1 MKKIYSYSLSAAF
14 VAALLSVSSVANAQ
28 DNNAAVTAEASQD
41 AAVATFDDLTL
52 KPESHWAGPADNA
65 VEVEGAWG
73 SKNMVGTFKSGS
85 YEFVNSFTP
94 EWSSWT
100 GCSYSNMTATSFA
113 DYTTDQWNSAAGH
126 GAAGSANYG
135 VIYGSSTPNEQME
148 IIKVADGDAEGRI
161 IKGMNI
167 TNSAWTVECVKNG
180 NGSAQKF
187 AQGSWFKVTFTGV
200 KADKTA
206 TASVDYYLADY
217 RSTNEADWTCL
228 TDWAWVDL
236 SSLGKVV
243 SLNVSFDGTDKGS
256 YGLNTSC
263 YVCIDNVGCEKNTST
278 GIAANKW
285 NSVELR
291 EVARFSADGKR
302 ISAPQKG
309 LNIIR
314 MSDGSTRKVVVK

>member
-14 VAALLSVSSVANAQ
+14 IAALLSVSSVANAQ
-28 DNNAAVTAEASQD
+28 DNSEVTVKD
-41 AAVATFDDLTL
+41 ATVATFEDLTL
-52 KPESHWAGPADNA
+52 EPESHWAGPADNA
-65 VEVEGAWG
+65 VEVEGKWG
-73 SKNMVGTFKSGS
+73 SKNMVGTFKSGA

-94 EWSSWT
+94 KWSSWT

-113 DYTTDQWNSAAGH
+113 SYATDQWNSAAGH
-126 GAAGSANYG
+126 GAEGSANYG

-148 IIKVADGDAEGRI
+148 IIKVLDGDAEGRI

-187 AQGSWFKVTFTGV
+187 KKDSWFKVTFTGV
-200 KADKTA
+200 KADKS

-217 RSTNEADWTCL
+217 RSANEAEWTCL

-243 SLNVSFDGTDKGS
+243 SLNVCFDGTDTGD
-256 YGLNTSC
+256 YGLNTST
-263 YVCIDNVGCEKNTST
+263 YVCIDNVGCAKNVNT
-278 GIAANKW
+278 GIAHIGSN
-285 NSVELR
+285 NMVEVY
-291 EVARFSADGKR
+291 EVARFTLDGKR

-309 LNIIR
+309 INIVR
-314 MSDGSTRKVVVK
+314 MSDGTTRKVVVK

>member
-1 MKKIYSYSLSAAF
+1 
-14 VAALLSVSSVANAQ
+14 
-28 DNNAAVTAEASQD
+28 
-41 AAVATFDDLTL
+41 
-52 KPESHWAGPADNA
+52 
-65 VEVEGAWG
+65 
-73 SKNMVGTFKSGS
+73 
-85 YEFVNSFTP
+85 
-94 EWSSWT
+94 
-100 GCSYSNMTATSFA
+100 
-113 DYTTDQWNSAAGH
+113 
-126 GAAGSANYG
+126 
-135 VIYGSSTPNEQME
+135 ME
-148 IIKVADGDAEGRI
+148 IVKVADGDAEGRI

-167 TNSAWTVECVKNG
+167 TNSAWVVECVKNG
-180 NGSAQKF
+180 NGVAQKF

-200 KADKTA
+200 KADKT

-228 TDWAWVDL
+228 TDWTWIDL

-278 GIAANKW
+278 GIATNKW

-291 EVARFSADGKR
+291 EVARYTIDGKR

-309 LNIIR
+309 INIIR

>member
-1 MKKIYSYSLSAAF
+1 MNKIYSYSLSAAF

-28 DNNAAVTAEASQD
+28 DNSEVTVKD
-41 AAVATFDDLTL
+41 ATVATFEDLTL
-52 KPESHWAGPADNA
+52 EPESHWAGPADNA
-65 VEVEGAWG
+65 VEVEDAWG

-94 EWSSWT
+94 KWSSWI

-135 VIYGSSTPNEQME
+135 VIYGSSTPME
-148 IIKVADGDAEGRI
+148 IIKVLDGDVEGRI

-167 TNSAWTVECVKNG
+167 TNSAWVVECVKNG
-180 NGSAQKF
+180 NGVAQKF
-187 AQGSWFKVTFTGV
+187 SQGSWFKVTFTGV
-200 KADKTA
+200 KADKS

-217 RSTNEADWTCL
+217 RSENESEWNCL
-228 TDWAWVDL
+228 TDWDWIDL

-243 SLNVSFDGTDKGS
+243 SLSVSFDGTDKSSG
-256 YGLNTSC
+256 YLNTST

>member
-1 MKKIYSYSLSAAF
+1 MNKIYSYSLSAAF

-28 DNNAAVTAEASQD
+28 DNSEVTVKD
-41 AAVATFDDLTL
+41 ATVATFEDLTL
-52 KPESHWAGPADNA
+52 EPESHWAGPADNA
-65 VEVEGAWG
+65 EEVSGAYGTEW
-73 SKNMVGTFKSGS
+73 VGTFKSGS
-85 YEFVNSFTP
+85 YEFVNSVNP
-94 EWSSWT
+94 AWGSWM
-100 GCSYSNMTATSFA
+100 GCSYSNMTATTFESY
-113 DYTTDQWNSAAGH
+113 DKDQWNSAVGH
-126 GAAGSANYG
+126 GANGSANYG
-135 VIYGSSTPNEQME
+135 VLYGSSLPME
-148 IIKVADGDAEGRI
+148 VIKVADAPEGRV

-167 TNSAWTVECVKNG
+167 TNSAWVVECVKKG

-187 AQGSWFKVTFTGV
+187 AQGSWFKVIFTGT
-200 KADKTA
+200 KADES
-206 TASVDYYLADY
+206 TASVEYYLADY
-217 RSTNEADWTCL
+217 RSENEADWTCL
-228 TDWAWVDL
+228 TDWAWIDL

-243 SLNVSFDGTDKGS
+243 SLSISFDGTDKS
-256 YGLNTSC
+256 YGYLSTST

>member
-1 MKKIYSYSLSAAF
+1 MNKIYSYSLSAAF

-28 DNNAAVTAEASQD
+28 DNSEVTVKD
-41 AAVATFDDLTL
+41 ATVATFEDLTL
-52 KPESHWAGPADNA
+52 EPESHWAGPADNA
-65 VEVEGAWG
+65 EEVSGAYGTEW
-73 SKNMVGTFKSGS
+73 VGTFKSGS
-85 YEFVNSFTP
+85 YEFVNSVNP
-94 EWSSWT
+94 AWGSWM
-100 GCSYSNMTATSFA
+100 GCSYSNMTATSFESY
-113 DYTTDQWNSAAGH
+113 DKDQWNSAAGH
-126 GAAGSANYG
+126 GANGSANYG
-135 VIYGSSTPNEQME
+135 VLYGNSLPNTPME
-148 IIKVADGDAEGRI
+148 IIKVLNGGAEGRI
-161 IKGMNI
+161 IAGMNI
-167 TNSAWTVECVKNG
+167 TNSAWVVECVKNG
-180 NGSAQKF
+180 NGAAKKF
-187 AQGSWFKVTFTGV
+187 EQGSWFKVIFTGT
-200 KADKTA
+200 KADKS

-217 RSTNEADWTCL
+217 RSENESEWTCL
-228 TDWAWVDL
+228 TDWAWIDL

-243 SLNVSFDGTDKGS
+243 SLSVSFDGTDKS
-256 YGLNTSC
+256 YGYLSTST

>member
-28 DNNAAVTAEASQD
+28 DNSEVTVKD
-41 AAVATFDDLTL
+41 ATVATFEDLTL
-52 KPESHWAGPADNA
+52 EPESNWWGPADNA
-65 VEVEGAWG
+65 EEVVGAYGTEW
-73 SKNMVGTFKSGS
+73 VGTFKSGS

-94 EWSSWT
+94 KWSSWT
-100 GCSYSNMTATSFA
+100 GCSYSNMTATSFV

-135 VIYGSSTPNEQME
+135 VIYGSSTPME
-148 IIKVADGDAEGRI
+148 IIKVLDGDAEGRI

-167 TNSAWTVECVKNG
+167 TNSAWVVECVKNG
-180 NGSAQKF
+180 NGVAQKF
-187 AQGSWFKVTFTGV
+187 SQGSWFKVTFTGV
-200 KADKTA
+200 KADKS

-217 RSTNEADWTCL
+217 RSENESEWNCL
-228 TDWAWVDL
+228 TDWDWIDL

-243 SLNVSFDGTDKGS
+243 SLSISFDGTDKS
-256 YGLNTSC
+256 YGYLNTST
-263 YVCIDNVGCEKNTST
+263 YVCIDNVGCEKNVST

-314 MSDGSTRKVVVK
+314 MSDGSIRKVVVK

>member
-1 MKKIYSYSLSAAF
+1 MKYMANYSLSAAF

-28 DNNAAVTAEASQD
+28 DNSEVTVKD
-41 AAVATFDDLTL
+41 ATVATFEDLTL
-52 KPESHWAGPADNA
+52 EPESHWAGPADNA
-65 VEVEGAWG
+65 VEVEGEW

-113 DYTTDQWNSAAGH
+113 SIDTDQWNSAAGH

-135 VIYGSSTPNEQME
+135 VIYGSSTPME
-148 IIKVADGDAEGRI
+148 IIKVLDGDTEGRI
-161 IKGMNI
+161 IAGMNI
-167 TNSAWTVECVKNG
+167 TNSAWVVECVKNG
-180 NGSAQKF
+180 NGVAHKF

-200 KADKTA
+200 KADKT

-217 RSTNEADWTCL
+217 RSENEADWTCL

-243 SLNVSFDGTDKGS
+243 SLSVSFDGTDKS
-256 YGLNTSC
+256 YGYLNTST

>member
-28 DNNAAVTAEASQD
+28 DNSEVTVKD
-41 AAVATFDDLTL
+41 ATVATFEDLTL
-52 KPESHWAGPADNA
+52 EPESSWWGPADNA
-65 VEVEGAWG
+65 KEVAGAYGTEW
-73 SKNMVGTFKSGS
+73 VGTFKSGS
-85 YEFVNSFTP
+85 YEFVNSVNP
-94 EWSSWT
+94 AWGSWM
-100 GCSYSNMTATSFA
+100 GCSYSNMTATSFES
-113 DYTTDQWNSAAGH
+113 YEKDQWNSAAGH

-135 VIYGSSTPNEQME
+135 VIYGSSTPME
-148 IIKVADGDAEGRI
+148 IIKVLDGDTEGRI
-161 IKGMNI
+161 IAGMNI
-167 TNSAWTVECVKNG
+167 TNSAWVVECVKNG
-180 NGSAQKF
+180 NGAANKF

-200 KADKTA
+200 KADKS

-217 RSTNEADWTCL
+217 RSENEADWTCL
-228 TDWAWVDL
+228 TDWAWIDL

-243 SLNVSFDGTDKGS
+243 SLSVSFDGTDKS
-256 YGLNTSC
+256 YGYLNTST

>member
-28 DNNAAVTAEASQD
+28 DNSEVTVKD
-41 AAVATFDDLTL
+41 ATVATFEDLTL
-52 KPESHWAGPADNA
+52 EPESHWAGPADNA
-65 VEVEGAWG
+65 EEVAGAYGTEW
-73 SKNMVGTFKSGS
+73 VGTFKSGS
-85 YEFVNSFTP
+85 YEFVNSVNP
-94 EWSSWT
+94 AWGSWM
-100 GCSYSNMTATSFA
+100 GCSYSNMTATSFESY
-113 DYTTDQWNSAAGH
+113 DKDQWNSAAGH
-126 GAAGSANYG
+126 GANGSANYG
-135 VIYGSSTPNEQME
+135 VLYGNSLPNTPME
-148 IIKVADGDAEGRI
+148 IIKVLDGDAEGRI
-161 IKGMNI
+161 IAGMNI
-167 TNSAWTVECVKNG
+167 TNSAWVVECVKNG
-180 NGSAQKF
+180 NGAAKKF
-187 AQGSWFKVTFTGV
+187 EKGSWFKVIFTGT
-200 KADKTA
+200 KADKS

-217 RSTNEADWTCL
+217 RSENESEWTCL
-228 TDWAWVDL
+228 TDWDWIDL

-243 SLNVSFDGTDKGS
+243 SLSISFDGTDKS
-256 YGLNTSC
+256 YGYLNTST
-263 YVCIDNVGCEKNTST
+263 YVCIDNVGCEKNAST

>member
-28 DNNAAVTAEASQD
+28 DNSEVKVED
-41 AAVATFDDLTL
+41 AAVATFEDLTL
-52 KPESHWAGPADNA
+52 EPERHWAGPADNA

-94 EWSSWT
+94 KWSSWT

-135 VIYGSSTPNEQME
+135 VIYGSSTPME
-148 IIKVADGDAEGRI
+148 IIKVLDGDAEGRI

-167 TNSAWTVECVKNG
+167 TNSAWVVECVKNG
-180 NGSAQKF
+180 NGVAQKF

-200 KADKTA
+200 KADKT

-217 RSTNEADWTCL
+217 RSENESEWNCL
-228 TDWAWVDL
+228 TDWDWIDL

-243 SLNVSFDGTDKGS
+243 SLSVSFDGTDKSSG
-256 YGLNTSC
+256 YLNTST
-263 YVCIDNVGCEKNTST
+263 YVCIDNVGCEKNLST
-278 GIAANKW
+278 GIATGKW

>member
-28 DNNAAVTAEASQD
+28 ENSEVTVKD
-41 AAVATFDDLTL
+41 ATVATFEDLTL
-52 KPESHWAGPADNA
+52 EPESSWWGPADNA
-65 VEVEGAWG
+65 EEVAGAYGTEW
-73 SKNMVGTFKSGS
+73 VGTFKSGS
-85 YEFVNSFTP
+85 YEFVNSVNP
-94 EWSSWT
+94 AWGSWM
-100 GCSYSNMTATSFA
+100 GCSYSNMTATSFES
-113 DYTTDQWNSAAGH
+113 YEKDQWNSAAGH

-135 VIYGSSTPNEQME
+135 VIYGSSTPME
-148 IIKVADGDAEGRI
+148 IIKVLDGDTEGRI
-161 IKGMNI
+161 IAGMNI
-167 TNSAWTVECVKNG
+167 TNSAWVVECVKNG
-180 NGSAQKF
+180 NGAANKF

-200 KADKTA
+200 KADKS

-217 RSTNEADWTCL
+217 RSENEADWTCL
-228 TDWAWVDL
+228 TDWAWIDL

-243 SLNVSFDGTDKGS
+243 SLSVSFDGTDKS
-256 YGLNTSC
+256 YGYLNTST

>member
-28 DNNAAVTAEASQD
+28 DNSEVTVKD
-41 AAVATFDDLTL
+41 ATVATFEDLTL
-52 KPESHWAGPADNA
+52 EPESHWAGPADNA
-65 VEVEGAWG
+65 VEVEGEW

-113 DYTTDQWNSAAGH
+113 DDTTDQWNSAAGH

-135 VIYGSSTPNEQME
+135 VIYGSSTPME
-148 IIKVADGDAEGRI
+148 IIKVLDGDTEGRI
-161 IKGMNI
+161 IAGMNI
-167 TNSAWTVECVKNG
+167 TNSAWVVECVKNG
-180 NGSAQKF
+180 NGVAHKF

-200 KADKTA
+200 KADKT

-217 RSTNEADWTCL
+217 RSENESEWTCL
-228 TDWAWVDL
+228 TDWAWIDL

-243 SLNVSFDGTDKGS
+243 SLSVSFDGTDKS
-256 YGLNTSC
+256 YGYLNTST

-314 MSDGSTRKVVVK
+314 MSDGSIRKVVVK

>member
-28 DNNAAVTAEASQD
+28 DNSEVTVKD
-41 AAVATFDDLTL
+41 ATVATFEDLTL
-52 KPESHWAGPADNA
+52 EPESHWAGPADNA
-65 VEVEGAWG
+65 EEVSGAYGTEW
-73 SKNMVGTFKSGS
+73 VGTFKSGS
-85 YEFVNSFTP
+85 YEFVNSVNP
-94 EWSSWT
+94 AWGSWM
-100 GCSYSNMTATSFA
+100 GCSYSNMTATSFESY
-113 DYTTDQWNSAAGH
+113 DKDQWNSAAGH
-126 GAAGSANYG
+126 GANGSANYG
-135 VIYGSSTPNEQME
+135 VLYGNSLPNTPME
-148 IIKVADGDAEGRI
+148 IIKVLDGGAEGRI
-161 IKGMNI
+161 IAGMNI
-167 TNSAWTVECVKNG
+167 TNSAWVVECVKNG
-180 NGSAQKF
+180 NGVAQKF
-187 AQGSWFKVTFTGV
+187 AQGSWFKVIFTGT
-200 KADKTA
+200 KADES
-206 TASVDYYLADY
+206 TASVEYYLADY
-217 RSTNEADWTCL
+217 SSENEADWTCL

-243 SLNVSFDGTDKGS
+243 SLSISFDGTDKS
-256 YGLNTSC
+256 YGYLNTST

>member
-28 DNNAAVTAEASQD
+28 DNSEVTVKD
-41 AAVATFDDLTL
+41 ATVATFEDLTL
-52 KPESHWAGPADNA
+52 EPESNWWGPADNA
-65 VEVEGAWG
+65 EEVVGAYGTEW
-73 SKNMVGTFKSGS
+73 VGTFKSGS

-94 EWSSWT
+94 KWSSWT
-100 GCSYSNMTATSFA
+100 GCSYSNMTATSFV

-135 VIYGSSTPNEQME
+135 VIYGSSTPME
-148 IIKVADGDAEGRI
+148 IIKVLDGDAEGRI

-167 TNSAWTVECVKNG
+167 TNSAWVVECVKNG
-180 NGSAQKF
+180 NGVAQKF
-187 AQGSWFKVTFTGV
+187 SQGSWFKVTFTGV
-200 KADKTA
+200 KADKS

-217 RSTNEADWTCL
+217 RSENESEWTCL
-228 TDWAWVDL
+228 TDWTWLDL

-243 SLNVSFDGTDKGS
+243 SLSISFDGTDKS
-256 YGLNTSC
+256 YGYLNTST
-263 YVCIDNVGCEKNTST
+263 YVCIDNVGCEKNVST
-278 GIAANKW
+278 GITANKW

>member
-28 DNNAAVTAEASQD
+28 DNSEVTVKD
-41 AAVATFDDLTL
+41 AAVATFEDLTL
-52 KPESHWAGPADNA
+52 EPERHWAGPADNA
-65 VEVEGAWG
+65 VEVEDAWG

-94 EWSSWT
+94 KWSSWT

-135 VIYGSSTPNEQME
+135 VIYGSSTPME
-148 IIKVADGDAEGRI
+148 IIKVLDGDAEGRI

-167 TNSAWTVECVKNG
+167 TNSAWVVECVKNG
-180 NGSAQKF
+180 NGVAQKF
-187 AQGSWFKVTFTGV
+187 SQGSWFKVTFTGV
-200 KADKTA
+200 KADKS

-217 RSTNEADWTCL
+217 RSENESEWNCL
-228 TDWAWVDL
+228 TDWDWIDL

-243 SLNVSFDGTDKGS
+243 SLSVSFDGTDKSSG
-256 YGLNTSC
+256 YLNTST

>member
-1 MKKIYSYSLSAAF
+1 MKYMANYSLSAAF

-28 DNNAAVTAEASQD
+28 DNSEVTVKD
-41 AAVATFDDLTL
+41 AAVATFEDLTL
-52 KPESHWAGPADNA
+52 EPESHWAGPADNA
-65 VEVEGAWG
+65 EEVSGAYGPEW
-73 SKNMVGTFKSGS
+73 VGTFKSGS
-85 YEFVNSFTP
+85 YEFVNSVNP
-94 EWSSWT
+94 AWGSWM
-100 GCSYSNMTATSFA
+100 GCSYSNMTATSFES
-113 DYTTDQWNSAAGH
+113 YEKDQWNSAAGH

-187 AQGSWFKVTFTGV
+187 AQGSYFKVTFTGV
-200 KADKTA
+200 KADKS

-217 RSTNEADWTCL
+217 RSENESEWTCL
-228 TDWAWVDL
+228 TDWAWIDL

-243 SLNVSFDGTDKGS
+243 SLSISFDGTDKS
-256 YGLNTSC
+256 YGYLNTST